1 LSFFFVVAVVLCLS
15 RCCYSATLRCRITEC
30 SMNEGNQHFCI
41 RVATASGES
50 ECVRTEGI
58 FVVNH
63 ALILAAD
70 LAWAEEWYKDEGG
83 RDKCIGMGVE
93 LRDASGGLVA
103 TRKVPLKV
111 TLIYQTGA
119 PVGRQDILKLST
131 GAEGGLGSLL
141 LAQGRAEVR
150 ARIDEVSRSHQGWAF
165 RLKIGPDVANNPL
178 DNDISTVNDTA
189 V

>member
-1 LSFFFVVAVVLCLS
+1 
-15 RCCYSATLRCRITEC
+15 
-30 SMNEGNQHFCI
+30 
-41 RVATASGES
+41 
-50 ECVRTEGI
+50 
-58 FVVNH
+58 
-63 ALILAAD
+63 
-70 LAWAEEWYKDEGG
+70 
-83 RDKCIGMGVE
+83 
-93 LRDASGGLVA
+93 
-103 TRKVPLKV
+103 
-111 TLIYQTGA
+111 
-119 PVGRQDILKLST
+119 VGRQDILKLST